1 MKIVTPEE
9 AVSVIG
15 SRQQIYLHCA
25 AATPSVLLDALVARA
40 VAEDLTD
47 ISVVHLHIEG
57 PGPHHKHGP
66 LKVAV
71 EVKVPGPNIRV
82 NRQADEDLF
91 LAIREAFDA
100 AGRRLEDSVRRRRG
114 FVKAHEE

>member
-1 MKIVTPEE
+1 MEMQLTIISRNLTLDG
-9 AVSVIG
+9 SVEGHI
-15 SRQQIYLHCA
+15 RE
-25 AATPSVLLDALVARA
+25 RA
-40 VAEDLTD
+40 ERLNHFPGR
-47 ISVVHLHIEG
+47 ILGCRVVVEG

-71 EVKVPGPNIRV
+71 ELKVPGPNIRV
-82 NRQADEDLF
+82 NRQSDEDLF

-114 FVKAHEE
+114 FVKAHGG